1 MHYAD
6 IISALIKAGHPPS
19 KLADSLEVGAPSIS
33 RVIRGDMTSKRIA
46 KRISR
51 ITRIPTNKLWPDGR
65 YERRNKQARRLAA

>member
-19 KLADSLEVGAPSIS
+19 QLADSLEVGAPSIS
-33 RVIRGDMTSKRIA
+33 RVIRGDMTSRRIA

-51 ITRIPTNKLWPDGR
+51 VTRIPTNKLWPDGR
-65 YERRNKQARRLAA
+65 YERRKSARRLAA